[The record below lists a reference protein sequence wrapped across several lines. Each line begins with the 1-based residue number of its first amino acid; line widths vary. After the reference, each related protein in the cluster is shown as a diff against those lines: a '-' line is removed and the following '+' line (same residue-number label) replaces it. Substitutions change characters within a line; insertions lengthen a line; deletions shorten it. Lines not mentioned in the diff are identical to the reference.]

1 MCIYVCVDTQACA
14 WAACGGQKRVLGPP
28 GLKLHTVVC
37 YPEWALGTIP
47 RSSERAGNTLD
58 LEPFLLPL
66 FYLYKNYFK
75 CVRVLHILSKHTS
88 ELHP

>member
-1 MCIYVCVDTQACA
+1 MFVCAHRRVRGLPVEARR
-14 WAACGGQKRVLGPP
+14 GVLGPL

-37 YPEWALGTIP
+37 YPAWVLGTIP
-47 RSSERAGNTLD
+47 RSSERAGSTLN
-58 LEPFLLPL
+58 LESFLLPL

-88 ELHP
+88 ELCP